1 VYEQWERAGVLVV
14 TPGEVADYR
23 WIVAAVLRDGER
35 GVIDSIALDRLFQG
49 LSVANELA
57 DEGVRVYPVGMGF
70 ASMAPLMRE
79 LQRLVS
85 ARRLHHGN
93 HPILRYCIT
102 HLEAAIDPAGNMKPV
117 RSNRHQKIDMAVA
130 LLLALDRYARM
141 RPEQPPQRSVYEDRG
156 IFAI

>member
-1 VYEQWERAGVLVV
+1 VLVV

-141 RPEQPPQRSVYEDRG
+141 TPEQPPQRSVYEDRG